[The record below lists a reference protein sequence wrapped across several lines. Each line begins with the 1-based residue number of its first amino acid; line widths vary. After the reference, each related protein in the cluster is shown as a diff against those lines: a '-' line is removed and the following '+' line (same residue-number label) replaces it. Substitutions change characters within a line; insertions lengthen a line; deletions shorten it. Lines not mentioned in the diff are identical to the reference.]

1 MPGTPG
7 TPDTPDTPGTSVSGV
22 RVLHTGHG
30 IRTTDQRLRTAEV
43 AVRSLPGAPLAVLVH
58 LVVRVLF
65 RLELERG
72 VRHVEVL
79 RKTCSQGIE

>member
-1 MPGTPG
+1 
-7 TPDTPDTPGTSVSGV
+7 
-22 RVLHTGHG
+22 VLHTGHG
-30 IRTTDQRLRTAEV
+30 IRTADHGQQPRTTDHGPGTTDQQLRTTEV

>member
-1 MPGTPG
+1 MRTADHCQQLR
-7 TPDTPDTPGTSVSGV
+7 TTD
-22 RVLHTGHG
+22 HG
-30 IRTTDQRLRTAEV
+30 PRTTDQGPGTTDQQLRTTEV